1 MCCEKS
7 QHIFLCLGV
16 GAVRVPPA
24 RTPLVGVH
32 QPTTVAVTPQL
43 WVTSI
48 HVSPAHHRCGMW
60 GCNHVGWSGGGR
72 CVVAHCST
80 EVWLG

>member
-32 QPTTVAVTPQL
+32 QPTTVAVAPQS
-43 WVTSI
+43 WVTSKR
-48 HVSPAHHRCGMW
+48 VPPARRLWLWH
-60 GCNHVGWSGGGR
+60 
-72 CVVAHCST
+72 VAHDRRYRSS
-80 EVWLG
+80 VVG